1 MFGQM
6 KMRVEKEYNLFL
18 CSCGDDVRIRDNELK
33 SNILRVLPPPRG
45 RLLEL
50 TIRTG
55 ELTELVDLTT
65 IETF

>member
-1 MFGQM
+1 MFGRL
-6 KMRVEKEYNLFL
+6 KMRVEKVQNLSL

-33 SNILRVLPPPRG
+33 SNILMASTSSKNRFLG
-45 RLLEL
+45 L
-50 TIRTG
+50 TIRAR